1 MIKRKM
7 SMVKIFR
14 EIPEGSK
21 PNSGSIHTPN
31 VKAAVAVMELTD
43 TYPQVMRVRTKTVR
57 QIGITV
63 G

>member
-1 MIKRKM
+1 
-7 SMVKIFR
+7 VKIFR

-43 TYPQVMRVRTKTVR
+43 TYPKL
-57 QIGITV
+57 
-63 G
+63 